1 MNDQSSF
8 HWTEFLVYFFLNLF
22 HLKKTG
28 FTLEM
33 LTHARLSKVLACVA
47 LKKRR
52 SFLLFFLAVPG
63 FGIISLDSGRDFQQS
78 LPRSWSWCI
87 LFVFYASV
95 LPVLLWDVED
105 SWSKGGFVF
114 GKVGRVKRG
123 MENKQPKRLLPWLHG
138 KGPGKNRLVTP
149 RLWTFID
156 SYLSPSL

>member
-1 MNDQSSF
+1 MLQLNLAQPNEWIFKKLINKRNSSAF
-8 HWTEFLVYFFLNLF
+8 SVPFTPWLCFVIDFFFYLF

-114 GKVGRVKRG
+114 GKVERVRRG
-123 MENKQPKRLLPWLHG
+123 TENK
-138 KGPGKNRLVTP
+138 
-149 RLWTFID
+149 
-156 SYLSPSL
+156 

>member
-8 HWTEFLVYFFLNLF
+8 HWTEFLVYFFYLF
-22 HLKKTG
+22 HLEKTE

-52 SFLLFFLAVPG
+52 SFSSFFSLFLDLDSV
-63 FGIISLDSGRDFQQS
+63 DSGRDFQQS

-105 SWSKGGFVF
+105 LWSKGVLFLERLGGWEEEWRISSHSLCYLDCMVRVQ
-114 GKVGRVKRG
+114 GKPGLSHPDCG
-123 MENKQPKRLLPWLHG
+123 HSLILL
-138 KGPGKNRLVTP
+138 
-149 RLWTFID
+149 
-156 SYLSPSL
+156 